1 MDWWDS
7 MKFKKKITSR
17 IKQFREELE
26 LPQLELAKLV
36 GVSRQTIYY
45 LERGSYNPSLTISF
59 KISEIL
65 KKPIH
70 DIFYQEPVIKDI
82 LEGKSLAKLRE
93 IAEIA
98 GINLE
103 KLASLSEI
111 DDEHLTKDFK
121 EDTLIK
127 IALGLGI
134 DFEDLFEKEAEN

>member
-1 MDWWDS
+1 

-17 IKQFREELE
+17 IKQFREELK

-70 DIFYQEPVIKDI
+70 DIFYQEPIIKDI
-82 LEGKSLAKLRE
+82 LEGKSLAELRE
-93 IAEIA
+93 VAEIA
-98 GINLE
+98 TINLE

-134 DFEDLFEKEAEN
+134 DFEDLFEKEVEI

>member
-1 MDWWDS
+1 
-7 MKFKKKITSR
+7 MKFKKKIVSR
-17 IKQFREELE
+17 IKQFREALD

-65 KKPIH
+65 EKPI
-70 DIFYQEPVIKDI
+70 DEIFYQEPIIKDI
-82 LEGKSLAKLRE
+82 LEGKSLAELRE
-93 IAEIA
+93 VAEVA

-111 DDEHLTKDFK
+111 DDEELSSSFNDSI
-121 EDTLIK
+121 LVK
-127 IALGLGI
+127 IAMGLGME
-134 DFEDLFEKEAEN
+134 FEDLFEKEAES

>member
-1 MDWWDS
+1 

-70 DIFYQEPVIKDI
+70 DIFYQEPIIKDI
-82 LEGKSLAKLRE
+82 LEGKSLAELRE
-93 IAEIA
+93 VAEIA
-98 GINLE
+98 TINLE

-134 DFEDLFEKEAEN
+134 DFEDLFEKEVEI

>member
-1 MDWWDS
+1 

-17 IKQFREELE
+17 IRQFREEMD

-70 DIFYQEPVIKDI
+70 EIFYQEPIIKDI
-82 LEGKSLAKLRE
+82 LESKSLSELRVV
-93 IAEIA
+93 AEVA
-98 GINLE
+98 GLNLE
-103 KLASLSEI
+103 KLASLSEM
-111 DDEHLTKDFK
+111 DDEQLTKAFK
-121 EDTLIK
+121 KETITK
-127 IALGLGI
+127 IAIALGAE
-134 DFEDLFEKEAEN
+134 FEDLFENL

>member
-1 MDWWDS
+1 

-26 LPQLELAKLV
+26 MPQLELAKLV

-70 DIFYQEPVIKDI
+70 DIFYQEPVIKNI
-82 LEGKSLAKLRE
+82 LEGKSLAELRE

-111 DDEHLTKDFK
+111 DDEQLTKDFK
-121 EDTLIK
+121 EDSLIK
-127 IALGLGI
+127 IAVGLGI
-134 DFEDLFEKEAEN
+134 DFKDLFEKEVEN

>member
-1 MDWWDS
+1 

-17 IKQFREELE
+17 IKQLREELKM
-26 LPQLELAKLV
+26 PQLELAKLV

-70 DIFYQEPVIKDI
+70 DIFYQESVIKDI
-82 LEGKSLAKLRE
+82 LESKSLVELRE

-98 GINLE
+98 GTNLE

-111 DDEHLTKDFK
+111 DDEQLTKDFK
-121 EDTLIK
+121 KDLLIK
-127 IALGLGI
+127 IAVGMGI
-134 DFEDLFEKEAEN
+134 DFKDIFEKEDEN

>member
-1 MDWWDS
+1 MR
-7 MKFKKKITSR
+7 FKKKIVSR

-82 LEGKSLAKLRE
+82 LEGKSLAKLKE
-93 IAEIA
+93 VAEIA

-111 DDEHLTKDFK
+111 DDEELTKDFK

-127 IALGLGI
+127 IALELGI
-134 DFEDLFEKEAEN
+134 GFKDLFEKEDEN

>member
-1 MDWWDS
+1 
-7 MKFKKKITSR
+7 MKFKKKIASR

-26 LPQLELAKLV
+26 LLQLELAKLV

-70 DIFYQEPVIKDI
+70 DIFYQEPVIKDV
-82 LEGKSLAKLRE
+82 LEGKLLVELRE

-111 DDEHLTKDFK
+111 DDEQLTKDFK
-121 EDTLIK
+121 EVTLIK
-127 IALGLGI
+127 IALALGI
-134 DFEDLFEKEAEN
+134 DFKDLFEEEYEN

>member
-1 MDWWDS
+1 
-7 MKFKKKITSR
+7 MKFKKKIASR

-65 KKPIH
+65 KKPII
-70 DIFYQEPVIKDI
+70 DIFYQEPVVKDI
-82 LEGKSLAKLRE
+82 LEGKSLAELRE

-111 DDEHLTKDFK
+111 DDEELTKEFR

-127 IALGLGI
+127 IALGLEI
-134 DFEDLFEKEAEN
+134 DFKELFEKEVEN

>member
-1 MDWWDS
+1 

-82 LEGKSLAKLRE
+82 LEGKSLVELRE

-111 DDEHLTKDFK
+111 DDEQLTKDFK
-121 EDTLIK
+121 EDQLIK

-134 DFEDLFEKEAEN
+134 DFKDLFEKETEN